1 MHTPRD
7 RHLDELSL
15 ELIVAVDPMALLDA
29 LVVVLAATRAA
40 LLTSNALQPPARPHV
55 SSRAFVVAEASAPPS
70 RREARASEAAAKLKA
85 PAAKP
90 PEGGVVWSPP
100 DVPETVAKLLKPSR
114 IRKGD
119 YVVHRKFGV
128 GRFEGL
134 FALKTVRIMKDGS
147 EIPMKVLKVHFRDGD
162 LEVPV
167 EMKADLKLFKRRDE
181 DGDSLD
187 TVRLDSMR
195 SSRTWERRKERA
207 AKKVLTVAADLL
219 NIYAQRQH
227 LRRPP
232 CAPDGDRFAKFA
244 DAFEFSPTADQ
255 LRCFDEV
262 RDDMVASDRPM
273 DRLVCGDVGFGKTEV
288 ALRAVYRAVCSGKQA
303 RAQFGAQFFG
313 AQFGAIRRN
322 SLTPTL
328 HRSSGRLPR
337 ADDGARGAAPPRAA
351 EAHGV
356 RRPRRALVVAR
367 EAHARRDGGPP

>member
-1 MHTPRD
+1 
-7 RHLDELSL
+7 
-15 ELIVAVDPMALLDA
+15 MALLDA

-40 LLTSNALQPPARPHV
+40 LLTSNALQPPSRPHV

-85 PAAKP
+85 PAAATP
-90 PEGGVVWSPP
+90 PPKGAVWVPP

-303 RAQFGAQFFG
+303 RAQLGAQFFGAQFFG
-313 AQFGAIRRN
+313 AQFAR
-322 SLTPTL
+322 TPTL
-328 HRSSGRLPR
+328 SPPPLRSPSSRRRRCSRRSTSACCRSGWGPTS
-337 ADDGARGAAPPRAA
+337 ASSCC
-351 EAHGV
+351 
-356 RRPRRALVVAR
+356 RRS
-367 EAHARRDGGPP
+367 

>member
-1 MHTPRD
+1 
-7 RHLDELSL
+7 
-15 ELIVAVDPMALLDA
+15 MALLDA

-40 LLTSNALQPPARPHV
+40 LLTSNALQPPSRPHV

-303 RAQFGAQFFG
+303 RARNSARTSRR
-313 AQFGAIRRN
+313 AIRRN
-322 SLTPTL
+322 SAQFAHRPTL
-328 HRSSGRLPR
+328 PPPRSGRLPR

-351 EAHGV
+351 EADGL
-356 RRPRRALVVAR
+356 RRPRRVAVVAR

>member
-1 MHTPRD
+1 M
-7 RHLDELSL
+7 
-15 ELIVAVDPMALLDA
+15 
-29 LVVVLAATRAA
+29 
-40 LLTSNALQPPARPHV
+40 
-55 SSRAFVVAEASAPPS
+55 
-70 RREARASEAAAKLKA
+70 
-85 PAAKP
+85 
-90 PEGGVVWSPP
+90 PP

-288 ALRAVYRAVCSGKQA
+288 ALRRLPRRLLREAGKRAA
-303 RAQFGAQFFG
+303 RRAILRR
-313 AQFGAIRRN
+313 AIRRRAIR
-322 SLTPTL
+322 SHPTL
-328 HRSSGRLPR
+328 SP
-337 ADDGARGAAPPRAA
+337 PPRRSPSS
-351 EAHGV
+351 
-356 RRPRRALVVAR
+356 RRRRCS
-367 EAHARRDGGPP
+367 RRSTSACCRSGWGPTSASSCCRRS

>member
-1 MHTPRD
+1 
-7 RHLDELSL
+7 
-15 ELIVAVDPMALLDA
+15 MALLDA

-114 IRKGD
+114 IRRGD

-303 RAQFGAQFFG
+303 SARNPARNSSARNCS
-313 AQFGAIRRN
+313 ARN
-322 SLTPTL
+322 SLT
-328 HRSSGRLPR
+328 HRRSRHHRSGRLPR

-351 EAHGV
+351 EADGV
-356 RRPRRALVVAR
+356 RRPRRVAVVAR
-367 EAHARRDGGPP
+367 EAHARRDRGAP